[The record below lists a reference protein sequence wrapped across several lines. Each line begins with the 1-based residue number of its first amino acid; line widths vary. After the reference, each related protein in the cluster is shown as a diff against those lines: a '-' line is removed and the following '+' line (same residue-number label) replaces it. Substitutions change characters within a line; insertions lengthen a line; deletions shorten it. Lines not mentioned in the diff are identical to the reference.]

1 MKIRRLIIGIIV
13 VIIGALS
20 LVQAMGFIELGWTW
34 LGKLNKYILPVL
46 LLVIGAKIIESY
58 NRHAQHLAQRE
69 LEPGTDGKRLAARL
83 VCSGSQYAMNGKE
96 FPGADL
102 DLMFAGAKLDLRGAN
117 IVDGAI
123 LNVKTLCG
131 GLELWVSPD
140 IYVEVHSVCF
150 AGGVANHVMS
160 RPNADAKTIV
170 LNANCYFG
178 GVDVKE

>member
-1 MKIRRLIIGIIV
+1 MKIRRLIFGIIV
-13 VIIGALS
+13 VVLGALM
-20 LVQAMGFIELGWTW
+20 LVQAMGFIELGWAW

-58 NRHAQHLAQRE
+58 NRQAQHLAQRE

-160 RPNADAKTIV
+160 RPNPEAKTIV